1 MAYLITK
8 TDGRFLGVVSDQQLN
23 DKLCSAV
30 LFGEDFENYGQYFN
44 QNIVSRLE
52 NYCDVVTPEYPL
64 DGQLW
69 FSASDSSLN
78 LHVNG
83 FWHQIYS
90 QAYLRTHF
98 GSESQLQLL
107 NTLLVAYCDSSGF
120 EQNGLLGD
128 YTSHYF
134 VTPGA
139 SLMNALNDLD
149 LNISNT
155 IQVQIIERIT
165 EAQAAQMFAPINS
178 PNFTGTSVIS
188 GGMSGNIDS
197 IVSTNSVYSLVNQ
210 AFESLV
216 TKQTANNIFAPN
228 NSPNFTGNS
237 QAPTPLASDFST
249 NIATTK
255 FVQDAILTTGNSEF
269 LTPLFAEQTF
279 LPINSP
285 SIMEFG
291 EVPMT
296 PLGTSTDQIA
306 STAFV
311 NAQINANG
319 SQFLTA
325 QSAKNEYAPIMSP
338 NFAGT
343 PSVPTPSLYDD
354 TNKIASTAFLNN
366 MFNVALQGMITNVEA
381 SKLYALKSAP
391 NFTGTPTIQ
400 EFPTSNI
407 PGNIP
412 ATTKF
417 AIGNNSWNNSGGYME
432 LPSGLIIQWGNV
444 VINGISTPL
453 TFNTE
458 FKNNCFSI
466 YTNNYTIG
474 GVSNPVCIAAKIEN
488 LNSATVYAIST
499 GTAPSVNGITTTW
512 IAIGN

>member
-8 TDGRFLGVVSDQQLN
+8 TDGSVLGVVSEQQLN

-52 NYCDVVTPEYPL
+52 NYCDVITPEYPL

-98 GSESQLQLL
+98 GSETQLQLI
-107 NTLLVAYCDSSGF
+107 NTLLAAYCTSSGF
-120 EQNGLLGD
+120 EQNGVLDD
-128 YTSHYF
+128 YTSHHF

-155 IQVQIIERIT
+155 IYVQIIERIT
-165 EAQAAQMFAPINS
+165 ETQASQMFAPINS
-178 PNFTGTSVIS
+178 PNFTGTPVIS
-188 GGMSGNIDS
+188 GETTGSIDA
-197 IVSTNSVYSLVNQ
+197 IISTNSVYSLVNQ
-210 AFESLV
+210 AFASLI
-216 TKQTANNIFAPN
+216 TEQTANMLFAPI

-237 QAPTPLASDFST
+237 QAPTPLTGDFST

-255 FVQDAILTTGNSEF
+255 FVQDVILTTDNSGF

-291 EVPMT
+291 EVPT
-296 PLGTSTDQIA
+296 ASLGTSTDQIA

-319 SQFLTA
+319 SQFLTV
-325 QSAKNEYAPIMSP
+325 QTAKNEYAPIMSP
-338 NFAGT
+338 NFTGT
-343 PSVPTPSLYDD
+343 PSVPTPSSNDD
-354 TNKIASTAFLNN
+354 TIKIASTAFLNN
-366 MFNVALQGMITNVEA
+366 IFNVALQGMITNEEA

-391 NFTGTPTIQ
+391 NFTGTPTLQ
-400 EFPTSNI
+400 YFPTSNI

-432 LPSGLIIQWGNV
+432 LPSGLIIQWGNI
-444 VINGISTPL
+444 VINSITTPL
-453 TFNTE
+453 TFNTG

-466 YTNNYTIG
+466 YTNNYALA

-499 GTAPSVNGITTTW
+499 GSSPSVNDISTTW